1 MVRVLSYNIL
11 IGGVH
16 RIDPLTKIIRACN
29 PDIVGLIEA
38 IDEHV
43 IEELANNLGMEYRL
57 SGRAQ
62 DEEGWQG
69 AVLSRLPIIYAR
81 THVSTIITKQPLL
94 EVCVEERD
102 GSPLI
107 VFITHLTAAFSKLW
121 LANHK
126 RRLEVCEIL
135 SIMKQKRG
143 TNHLLMGDFN
153 SIAPGE
159 QLKGSFFLRYT
170 TDPSLYYQLKPD
182 PSIQAP
188 DLNFVLPPVLRS
200 VKPLLELVPR
210 SKILCAMLD
219 GLSFLYAPRGGF
231 DQLNKAGFV
240 DCFRATNPGQKGFT
254 WPVPLPAGRV
264 DFIFAS
270 PELAPHLSSSTVV
283 TGDDVDCVK
292 EGSDHLPLVA
302 QFGNGTSSF

>member
-11 IGGVH
+11 IGGIH
-16 RIDPLTKIIRACN
+16 RVDPLTKIIGGHN
-29 PDIVGLIEA
+29 PDIVGLVEA

-43 IEELANNLGMEYRL
+43 VEELAHNLGMEYRL
-57 SGRAQ
+57 SGRAE

-69 AVLSRLPIIYAR
+69 AILSRLPIIYAR
-81 THVSTIITKQPLL
+81 IHSSKIITKQPLL
-94 EVCVEERD
+94 EICVEEHD

-107 VFITHLTAAFSKLW
+107 VFITHLTAAFSQLW
-121 LANHK
+121 IANHK
-126 RRLEVCEIL
+126 RRLEVREIL

-143 TNHLLMGDFN
+143 TKHLLMGDFN

-182 PSIQAP
+182 PTIQAP
-188 DLNFVLPPVLRS
+188 DLDFVLPRALRS
-200 VKPLLELVPR
+200 IKPLLELIPR
-210 SKILCAMLD
+210 SKILCTMID

-231 DQLNKAGFV
+231 DLLNKAGYV
-240 DCFRATNPGQKGFT
+240 DCYRATNAGQKGFT
-254 WPVPLPAGRV
+254 WPVPLPSGRV

-270 PELAPHLSSSTVV
+270 PELAPLLSSSSVV
-283 TGDDVDCVK
+283 TENDDISVR

-302 QFGNGTSSF
+302 EFSE

>member
-11 IGGVH
+11 IGGTH
-16 RIDPLTKIIRACN
+16 RVDPLTKIIMAHN
-29 PDIVGLIEA
+29 PDVVGLVEA
-38 IDEHV
+38 IDEQV
-43 IEELANNLGMEYRL
+43 IEELASNLGMQYRL
-57 SGRAQ
+57 SGRAK

-81 THVSTIITKQPLL
+81 THTSSIITKQPLL
-94 EVCVEERD
+94 EVCVEESD

-107 VFITHLTAAFSKLW
+107 VFMTHLTAAFSKLW
-121 LANHK
+121 LANYK
-126 RRLEVCEIL
+126 RRLEVREIL

-143 TNHLLMGDFN
+143 AKHILMGDFN

-170 TDPSLYYQLKPD
+170 TDPDLYYQLKPD

-188 DLNFVLPPVLRS
+188 DLSFVLPPVLRA
-200 VKPLLELVPR
+200 VKPFLEMVPR
-210 SKILCAMLD
+210 SKILSKMLD
-219 GLSFLYAPRGGF
+219 GCSFLYAPRGGF
-231 DQLNKAGFV
+231 NQLSEAGYV
-240 DCFRATNPGQKGFT
+240 DCFRVTNPGQKGFT

-270 PELAPHLSSSTVV
+270 SELAPHLSSSAVIEDGINV
-283 TGDDVDCVK
+283 SK
-292 EGSDHLPLVA
+292 GSDHLPIFA
-302 QFGNGTSSF
+302 DFNG